1 MIQKLLAALRGPAP
15 EPLDIPADPAA
26 VLSQYITAVEA
37 METASATIKKLN
49 RPSARAMKTIRKVN
63 KLTMRDIAERAGIS
77 APYYSDLENSH
88 RRITPSVLKKL
99 RKVFNL

>member
-1 MIQKLLAALRGPAP
+1 MIQKLLAALRGPEP
-15 EPLDIPADPAA
+15 EPLDIPAKPAA
-26 VLSQYITAVEA
+26 VLAEYIAASEA
-37 METASATIKKLN
+37 MEAASATMKKL
-49 RPSARAMKTIRKVN
+49 RRSSGLAMKSIRN
-63 KLTMRDIAERAGIS
+63 ANNLTMREVSKQVGIS